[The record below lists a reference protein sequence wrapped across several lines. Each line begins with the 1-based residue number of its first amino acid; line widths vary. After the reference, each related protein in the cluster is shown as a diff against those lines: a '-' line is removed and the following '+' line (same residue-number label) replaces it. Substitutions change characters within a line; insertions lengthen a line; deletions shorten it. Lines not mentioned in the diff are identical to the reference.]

1 MTASASSSQ
10 KARLRLLQ
18 AARSK
23 KTKFCL
29 FTFAVLYIIGTDF
42 NNDSVS
48 TRALQSKE
56 LELVGEDTASQW
68 HSEDPEQIV
77 PESDRKADEDIR
89 YASFGTSM
97 TWGATLEDRET
108 EAYIKI
114 LSQEK
119 GTNYGI
125 RSSGPNYPAACT
137 HSMLGKEEY
146 DVIVIEFFA
155 TAFQGLMELVQRL
168 RQRFPQAII
177 IIARFWDP
185 TFLVN
190 KDGTDLR
197 SWGRQHALG
206 NEFIHKPEFR
216 EMFKETYE
224 ESEWKWSFLTTH
236 KWFVDVQEAAAKELG
251 AYILPMAWN
260 QEAFGEDGFISLG
273 EKHLGPDS
281 YHLSKYG
288 HADLARR
295 VKALVDRVGVPKD
308 ESTMGYFSSAD
319 YCLNWFQTGIIGD
332 GLAYSDNAVVE
343 KMPNTE
349 KYAMSFEGE
358 GESYIEMTNPS
369 EHIMT
374 FFIAFMTTGPAPCKY
389 PKTEATR
396 EDGTKFFL
404 DPLATPW
411 GANPEQKVHVS
422 RLLKVGEVQPHK
434 TARVTFESLEEEETE
449 RPFRLVQV
457 VLTERA
463 EFGKQFG
470 AMPDSGRIMGI
481 TDV

>member
-23 KTKFCL
+23 KTKFFL
-29 FTFAVLYIIGTDF
+29 FTFALLYIIAGTDF
-42 NNDSVS
+42 NNDSASRV
-48 TRALQSKE
+48 LQNKE
-56 LELVGEDTASQW
+56 LELVGEETASQW
-68 HSEDPEQIV
+68 ISEGPEQIV
-77 PESDRKADEDIR
+77 PDSDRKADEDIR
-89 YASFGTSM
+89 YASFGSSM
-97 TWGATLEDRET
+97 TWGASLKDRET
-108 EAYIKI
+108 EAYVKV

-125 RSSGPNYPAACT
+125 RSSGPNYPLACT
-137 HSMLGKEEY
+137 HSMLGEEEY

-155 TAFQGLMELVQRL
+155 IAFQGLMELVQRL
-168 RQRFPQAII
+168 RERFPQAII
-177 IIARFWDP
+177 IIARLWDP

-197 SWGRQHALG
+197 SWGKQHGLG
-206 NEFIHKPEFR
+206 TDFIHKPEFR
-216 EMFKETYE
+216 LMFKETYK

-236 KWFVDVQEAAAKELG
+236 KWFVDVQDAAARESG
-251 AYILPMAWN
+251 AYILPMEWN
-260 QEAFGEDGFISLG
+260 QEEAFGEDGFIRLG
-273 EKHLGPDS
+273 EKHLGSDS
-281 YHLSKYG
+281 FHLSKYG

-295 VKALVDRVGVPKD
+295 IKALVDRVGVPK
-308 ESTMGYFSSAD
+308 EPTMGSFSSAD

-332 GLAYSDNAVVE
+332 GLAYSDNAVVG

-369 EHIMT
+369 EHTMT
-374 FFIAFMTTGPAPCKY
+374 FFIAFMTTGPVPCKY

-411 GANPEQKVHVS
+411 GANPKQKVHVS
-422 RLLKVGEVQPHK
+422 RLLEVGEVQPHK

-449 RPFRLVQV
+449 WPFRLVQV

-463 EFGKQFG
+463 DFGKLFG
-470 AMPDSGRIMGI
+470 AMPDSGRIMG
-481 TDV
+481 TSDV